1 MEKYSYNTRGT
12 CSRAITFET
21 DGNTVHNV
29 VFNGGCNGN
38 TQGISRLVEGMEV
51 SIVIELLKDVNC
63 NGRGTSC
70 PAQLAKALE
79 QMQEKKV

>member
-1 MEKYSYNTRGT
+1 MEKYTFNTRGT
-12 CSRAITFET
+12 CSRSITFES

-29 VFNGGCNGN
+29 VFSGGCNGN

-51 SIVIELLKDVNC
+51 KRVIELLQDVNC

-70 PAQLAKALE
+70 PAQLAKALME
-79 QMQEKKV
+79 MK

>member
-12 CSRAITFET
+12 CSRGITFET

-38 TQGISRLVEGMEV
+38 TQAYQG
-51 SIVIELLKDVNC
+51 LLRVWKSV
-63 NGRGTSC
+63 
-70 PAQLAKALE
+70 K
-79 QMQEKKV
+79 